1 MLVET
6 NPPSEGSDRESG
18 GRDTRRRAIEAAT
31 RQFALK
37 GYRATRLSDIA
48 GEIGVTRAAILK
60 HFASKDEL
68 FFEAH
73 CAAVLSMPSYLDAPL
88 AVLEQGFFET
98 IRYWFERSD
107 RLAGEQ
113 FEPYRM
119 ELLGR
124 YGSDVELQGRIN
136 RFWLSEDPD
145 KTLDFI
151 DFGVERGEVRR
162 DLDPYI
168 IAAMIDWVAEGLQ
181 RSVAA
186 EEFDRG
192 LFHGRADPDE
202 RRRRAADTIVA
213 ALRRA
218 FGTE

>member
-1 MLVET
+1 VPAET
-6 NPPSEGSDRESG
+6 NVSNGGAGGRPG
-18 GRDTRRRAIEAAT
+18 GRDTRKRAIEAAT
-31 RQFALK
+31 PLFARK

-48 GEIGVTRAAILK
+48 DEIGVTRSALLK
-60 HFASKDEL
+60 HFGSKDEL

-73 CAAVLSMPSYLDAPL
+73 CAAVLSMPSYLDAPPD
-88 AVLEQGFFET
+88 VLDQGFFAT

-124 YGSDVELQGRIN
+124 YSSDVELQGRIN